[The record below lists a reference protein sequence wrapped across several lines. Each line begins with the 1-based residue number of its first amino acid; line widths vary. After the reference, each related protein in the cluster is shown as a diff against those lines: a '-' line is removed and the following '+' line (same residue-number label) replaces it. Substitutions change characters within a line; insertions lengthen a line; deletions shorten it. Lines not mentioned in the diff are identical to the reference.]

1 MSRCLRC
8 NITVNDDTEK
18 CPLCHQ
24 ILENGGIGEDK
35 YPDARVTT
43 RKFRLLENIILFLSI
58 VAVVVVFMVDYLM
71 SGVLE
76 WSLIVF
82 LVLIYA
88 NVVLRLTILGR
99 SGYIFKT
106 VWSLVSGGVFLYL
119 LDYMTG
125 DRGWSLNYAFPAI
138 IIGLDVAV
146 LVLMIVNYRNWQ
158 SYMMMQLFTLL
169 LSNFGM
175 IFMGMGVITTTY
187 LVMTAMGCSLLLFL
201 GTLIIGDE
209 RARTELK
216 RRFYV

>member
-169 LSNFGM
+169 LSNLGM

>member
-1 MSRCLRC
+1 MRC

-169 LSNFGM
+169 LSNLGM

>member
-1 MSRCLRC
+1 MRC

>member
-1 MSRCLRC
+1 MRC
-8 NITVNDDTEK
+8 NIAVNDDTEK

-24 ILENGGIGEDK
+24 ILESDGRGADK
-35 YPDARVTT
+35 YPDARVAT
-43 RKFRLLENIILFLSI
+43 RRFRLLENIILFLSI

-106 VWSLVSGGVFLYL
+106 VWSLVSGVVFLYL

-125 DRGWSLNYAFPAI
+125 DKGWSLNYAFPVI

-169 LSNFGM
+169 LSSLGM
-175 IFMGMGVITTTY
+175 ILLGMGVITTTY
-187 LVMTAMGCSLLLFL
+187 LVMTAMCCSLLLFL

>member
-1 MSRCLRC
+1 MRC

-58 VAVVVVFMVDYLM
+58 VAVVGVFMVDYLM

-169 LSNFGM
+169 LSNLGM

>member
-1 MSRCLRC
+1 MRC

-169 LSNFGM
+169 LSSFGM
-175 IFMGMGVITTTY
+175 IFLGMGVITTTY